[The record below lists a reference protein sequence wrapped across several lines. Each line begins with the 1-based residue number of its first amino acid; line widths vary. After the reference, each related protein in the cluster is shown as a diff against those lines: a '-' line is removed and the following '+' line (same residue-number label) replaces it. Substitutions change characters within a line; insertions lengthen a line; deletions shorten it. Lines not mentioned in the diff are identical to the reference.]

1 MRAAWG
7 GTCCGVGLAEVRMRM
22 AEVRVLRA
30 VEARQ
35 ALLPCHSLPLSEGR
49 VEGKSKG
56 RSKSKS
62 ESESIH
68 IWQIVSAVAVKA
80 TQAQELLLLLLLL
93 LLHEQT
99 AVVVALVPSRRHGM
113 VHCGLALCRR

>member
-22 AEVRVLRA
+22 AEVRVLGA
-30 VEARQ
+30 AEARQ

-49 VEGKSKG
+49 VEGKGKSKG
-56 RSKSKS
+56 RSKS

-80 TQAQELLLLLLLL
+80 MQAQELLLLLLLL

-99 AVVVALVPSRRHGM
+99 AAVVALVPSRRHGM

>member
-1 MRAAWG
+1 M
-7 GTCCGVGLAEVRMRM
+7 AEVRMRM
-22 AEVRVLRA
+22 AEVRVLGA
-30 VEARQ
+30 AEARQ

-49 VEGKSKG
+49 VEGKGKSKG

-99 AVVVALVPSRRHGM
+99 AAVVALVPSLRHGM